1 MGEEDKMY
9 NMVCKE
15 KFDDLKI
22 DTQKILK
29 ILTGNGAPGL
39 IDDVRDNT
47 KFRKSITE
55 DTKWFK
61 RIVIGAIVIQVVSL
75 AFIFIKGG

>member
-1 MGEEDKMY
+1 MCEEGKMY

-15 KFDDLKI
+15 KFEDLKV

-47 KFRKSITE
+47 SSE
-55 DTKWFK
+55 NP
-61 RIVIGAIVIQVVSL
+61 
-75 AFIFIKGG
+75 